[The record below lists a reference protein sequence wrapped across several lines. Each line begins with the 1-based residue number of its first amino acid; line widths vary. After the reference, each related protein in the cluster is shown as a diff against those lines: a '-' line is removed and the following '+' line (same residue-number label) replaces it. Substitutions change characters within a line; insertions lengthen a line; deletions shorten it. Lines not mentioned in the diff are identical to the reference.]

1 MHGIAFGAQNV
12 SQEKRGDN
20 FAQNKPVN
28 RQWVTQAITSR
39 RNPCG
44 FEEVLRSN
52 EYILVKKELWN

>member
-44 FEEVLRSN
+44 FEEVL
-52 EYILVKKELWN
+52 